1 MGQFRSSRAN
11 QSYLLHLPSYARN
24 VTYTSIGGNLLMRLK
39 LLFGLLTIIA
49 FTTNGQKKIL
59 TADSDTIYWERYYQP
74 ILTQS
79 GILPIDNVGCE
90 STFRFWDGKKLIE
103 LRNSK
108 DSIKGTITFII
119 KEFQE
124 EGKNGKHYGKK
135 GKERSEMYFRRK
147 ELSWETAKQISSLI
161 KANQLLE
168 IPTQTVI
175 GHRNHRHNERVFV
188 LEYTDNYSR
197 SYKTYLSPETYRRKF
212 KEAERLT
219 DFIDAINEIPEI
231 DTLHIKFMNLQPFG
245 KWYTF
250 IGSSTIGLQ
259 NTVVK

>member
-1 MGQFRSSRAN
+1 
-11 QSYLLHLPSYARN
+11 
-24 VTYTSIGGNLLMRLK
+24 MRLN
-39 LLFGLLTIIA
+39 LLFGLLTIVV
-49 FTTNGQKKIL
+49 FTTDGQEKIL
-59 TADSDTIYWERYYQP
+59 TTDSDTIYWERYYRP

-79 GILPIDNVGCE
+79 GILPIDNIDCE
-90 STFRFWDGKKLIE
+90 WTFRFWDGKKLIE

-108 DSIKGTITFII
+108 DNIKGTITFII
-119 KEFQE
+119 KEFRE
-124 EGKNGKHYGKK
+124 EGKNGKHHGKK
-135 GKERSEMYFRRK
+135 EKERSEMYFRRK
-147 ELSWETAKQISSLI
+147 ELSSETAKQISSLI
-161 KANQLLE
+161 EANQLLE

-175 GHRNHRHNERVFV
+175 GHWNHRRNERVFI

-197 SYKTYLSPETYRRKF
+197 SYKTYLSPKTYRRKF

-219 DFIDAINEIPEI
+219 DFIDAINEITEI
-231 DTLHIKFMNLQPFG
+231 DTLHMKFMNMQPFG